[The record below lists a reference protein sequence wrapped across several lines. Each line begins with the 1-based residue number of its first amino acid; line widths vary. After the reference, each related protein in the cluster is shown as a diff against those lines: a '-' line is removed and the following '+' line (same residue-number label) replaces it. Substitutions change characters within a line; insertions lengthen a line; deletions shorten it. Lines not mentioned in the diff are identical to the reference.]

1 LLPDQL
7 HHQQAKLVGHA
18 VPSGGEPPVVPQLI
32 SLEEPER
39 QVRVPEVDR
48 QQHRRQSTRAERAI
62 WFLQWD
68 MATAHRL
75 AAAEE
80 TRRLRPFF
88 RDGRIIQWPA
98 RESRRRLVL
107 AEVVRAF
114 PPGKRLVEAE
124 VDAILHEFWPD
135 HCQLRRALVER
146 ELLNRNHG
154 VYWLV
159 G

>member
-1 LLPDQL
+1 
-7 HHQQAKLVGHA
+7 
-18 VPSGGEPPVVPQLI
+18 VPELI
-32 SLEEPER
+32 ALEEPER

-48 QQHRRQSTRAERAI
+48 QQHRRQSTRAERAF

-68 MATAHRL
+68 MATAHRH

-80 TRRLRPFF
+80 MRKLRPFW
-88 RDGRIIQWPA
+88 RDGRILQWPA

-107 AEVVRAF
+107 SEVVRAF
-114 PPGKRLVEAE
+114 PPGKRLAEVE
-124 VDAILHEFWPD
+124 VDAILREFWPD

-146 ELLNRNHG
+146 ELLNRKDG
-154 VYWLV
+154 VYWRI